1 MFDDGRRADNSRV
14 VLVVDD
20 DRRVRDLIRLT
31 LEEGGFDVTTAAD
44 GAEAIAFAGSVRPG
58 VLVLDLTLPRA
69 DGFAVAAAVRRIHGD
84 GVPIVVITADG
95 APAEKASRI
104 GARGWLRKPFDLD
117 ELVELVD
124 QAAHGAGPSTDREVP
139 SGPEATPPG

>member
-1 MFDDGRRADNSRV
+1 VLKQDDRRAGPGHT

-69 DGFAVAAAVRRIHGD
+69 DGFAVAAAVRRLHGD

-95 APAEKASRI
+95 SPAEKARRI
-104 GARGWLRKPFDLD
+104 GALGWLRKPFDVD
-117 ELVELVD
+117 ELTELVGR
-124 QAAHGAGPSTDREVP
+124 ALERG
-139 SGPEATPPG
+139 

>member
-1 MFDDGRRADNSRV
+1 MALKQDEQRAAPGRT

-44 GAEAIAFAGSVRPG
+44 GAEAIALVGSERPG
-58 VLVLDLTLPRA
+58 LLVLDLTLPRA
-69 DGFAVAAAVRRIHGD
+69 DGFAVAAAVRRIHGS

-95 APAEKASRI
+95 SPAEKASRI
-104 GARGWLRKPFDLD
+104 GADAWLRKPFDVD

-124 QAAHGAGPSTDREVP
+124 RTLPS
-139 SGPEATPPG
+139 